1 MGEQKDLNYN
11 WTRVK
16 KNDVFGVETPH
27 NNDGAHVKNSLLWSD
42 DAKSGK
48 TQTLVSKRLDD
59 FKERTQPKLGEVHD
73 PIKDSLEISADHTFG
88 VMITPDEYGA
98 GDLIHHREAN
108 GYLRARDRERG
119 SVAAIRDH
127 LKKSNYHNFNDL
139 HSAFASYDV
148 SKSGKIEAD
157 DLVKVCK
164 GFHLPVDDYLLN
176 NLIAYCDSTG
186 DGNIDYL
193 DFCNFLNWKYEIPT
207 EKVDQLTLK
216 DSDQIETSRIRQI
229 DGNLGNHQTSSSV
242 INAIAGYTPTHSYRS
257 FGVPTIRSDLPA
269 PRTKRVG
276 DHTNYGEQ
284 SDVYGLINPSIY
296 TSHGL
301 VEKDF
306 FQVRSKDDVKAVFG
320 AMKLDLS
327 DKEFDAIYSTAAALN
342 EEGGVSVDSFLH
354 TLKTNQVS

>member
-1 MGEQKDLNYN
+1 M
-11 WTRVK
+11 
-16 KNDVFGVETPH
+16 ETPH
-27 NNDGAHVKNSLLWSD
+27 NNDGSHVKNSLLWTD
-42 DAKSGK
+42 DAKSAK

-73 PIKDSLEISADHTFG
+73 PIKDSMKIETDHTFG

-108 GYLRARDRERG
+108 CYLRARDRERG

-127 LKKSNYHNFNDL
+127 LKKSNYHNFDDL
-139 HSAFASYDV
+139 SSAFTSYDV
-148 SKSGKIEAD
+148 NKSGKIEAD
-157 DLVKVCK
+157 DLMKVCK
-164 GFHLPVDDYLLN
+164 SFHLPVDDYLLN

-186 DGNIDYL
+186 DGTIDYL

-207 EKVDQLTLK
+207 EKLDELTLK
-216 DSDQIETSRIRQI
+216 DRERKDKETSRIRQI
-229 DGNLGNHQTSSSV
+229 DGNLGDHLTSSSV
-242 INAIAGYTPTHSYRS
+242 INAIAGLTPTQDFRS

-276 DHTNYGEQ
+276 DQKNYGEQ

-301 VEKDF
+301 MEKDF
-306 FQVRSKDDVKAVFG
+306 FLVRSKDDIKSVFE
-320 AMKLDLS
+320 AMKLGLS
-327 DKEFDAIYSTAAALN
+327 DNEFDTVYNKAGEMN
-342 EEGGVSVDSFLH
+342 EDKAVSVDSFLH
-354 TLKTNQVS
+354 TLKCHQSAAASS